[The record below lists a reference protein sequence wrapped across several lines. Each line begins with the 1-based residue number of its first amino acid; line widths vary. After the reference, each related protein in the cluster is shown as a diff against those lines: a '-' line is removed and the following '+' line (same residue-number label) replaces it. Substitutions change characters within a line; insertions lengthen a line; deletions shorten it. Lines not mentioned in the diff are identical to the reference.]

1 MKPLVSI
8 VVPAYNASK
17 TIVETLDSIN
27 NQTYKNFECFVI
39 DDGSLDSDELYY
51 VIEKFLGCQNFSY
64 IRKENGGVSSAR
76 NLGASKAS
84 GEFLMFVD
92 SDDMIAPTYIEK
104 CLNEYQRNPDLSLV
118 CTNVQ
123 EFERSALKISH
134 DIVPLS
140 KFIFHNAIFP
150 CIALIRKE
158 SFHKIGGYD
167 EALKV
172 CEDWNLYIALLKENA
187 NYQVINEHLYFYR
200 KRADQTSLTDQIDN
214 QTISMNT
221 ALNRIFVNHRELY
234 DQVMG
239 SPWAVMDRTNSV
251 IKLSKKG
258 FRNLL
263 ILGSLTF
270 LSWVIY
276 YLFDLDAYV
285 LCFIFLN
292 LGVLFLSIIISLK
305 LKKAIN
311 VARY

>member
-1 MKPLVSI
+1 MKPLISI

-27 NQTYKNFECFVI
+27 NQTYKNFECFVV
-39 DDGSLDSDELYY
+39 DDGSLDGDELYR
-51 VIEKFLGCQNFSY
+51 VIEKFLAFHNFY
-64 IRKENGGVSSAR
+64 FIRKENGGVSSAR

-84 GEFLMFVD
+84 GEYLMFVD

-104 CLNEYQRNPDLSLV
+104 CLNEYQKNPDLSLV

-123 EFERSALKISH
+123 EFERSTLKVSH

-150 CIALIRKE
+150 CIALIRKD
-158 SFHKIGGYD
+158 SFNSVGGYD
-167 EALKV
+167 EGLKV
-172 CEDWNLYIALLKENA
+172 CEDWNLYIALLKKNA

-221 ALNRIFVNHRELY
+221 ALNRIFLNHRELY
-234 DQVMG
+234 NQAMG
-239 SPWAVMDRTNSV
+239 SPWEVMDRTNRV

-263 ILGSLTF
+263 ILGFLML
-270 LSWVIY
+270 LSWIIY
-276 YLFDLDAYV
+276 YLFDLNSYM
-285 LCFIFLN
+285 LCFILLN
-292 LGVLFLSIIISLK
+292 LGLFFAAIIISLK
-305 LKKAIN
+305 LKKEIN
-311 VARY
+311 VSRY

>member
-27 NQTYKNFECFVI
+27 NQTYKNFECCVV
-39 DDGSLDSDELYY
+39 DDGSLDSDELYKA
-51 VIEKFLGCQNFSY
+51 IEKFLGIQNFSY

-104 CLNEYQRNPDLSLV
+104 CLNEYQKNPDFSLV

-123 EFERSALKISH
+123 EFERSTLKISH

-158 SFHKIGGYD
+158 RFNKIGGYD
-167 EALKV
+167 EGLKV
-172 CEDWNLYIALLKENA
+172 CEDWNLYIALLKENT

-214 QTISMNT
+214 QIISMNT
-221 ALNRIFVNHRELY
+221 ALNRIFVNHREQY

-239 SPWAVMDRTNSV
+239 SPWEVMDRTNSV

-258 FRNLL
+258 LRNLL
-263 ILGSLTF
+263 TLGFLMF
-270 LSWVIY
+270 LSWIFY
-276 YLFDLDAYV
+276 YLLN
-285 LCFIFLN
+285 LNSFILYFILLN
-292 LGVLFLSIIISLK
+292 LGLLFVSIIISLK
-305 LKKAIN
+305 LKKTIN
-311 VARY
+311 LSRY